1 MSTENARS
9 DDIERFEI
17 SGDLDR
23 YSAEEVRLEVRRL
36 LKQSGIEVK
45 EIRVEPR
52 VTDEGG
58 ASK

>member
-1 MSTENARS
+1 MSTENAS
-9 DDIERFEI
+9 PDDIERFEI

-36 LKQSGIEVK
+36 LRQSGIEVK

-58 ASK
+58 AST